1 MKKLALFMLLSV
13 TAMPLV
19 AMISDAEYAQ
29 ALADAKA
36 EAAETAAK
44 FGGPFRAA
52 ERGAQLVDMQTRTP
66 DEALEYFVRLNN
78 LPVVQYL
85 IEVKGANPK
94 YIVPSHGSSL
104 VQQAK
109 TYGASADLIE
119 YLRQKA
125 AQ

>member
-1 MKKLALFMLLSV
+1 MKKLALIMLLSV

-29 ALADAKA
+29 AIANAKA
-36 EAAETAAK
+36 EAAKTAAE
-44 FGGPFRAA
+44 FGGPFRAT
-52 ERGAQLVDMQTRTP
+52 ERGAQLIDMQTDTP
-66 DEALEYFVRLNN
+66 DKALSLFVRLNK

-85 IEVKGANPK
+85 IEAKGANPK
-94 YIVPSHGSSL
+94 YIDPSHGSSL
-104 VQQAK
+104 VETAK
-109 TYGASADLIE
+109 IYGGSEELIE